1 MRRTLSTRKAR
12 RRINST
18 VALCATTKPAHV
30 VNASSTMSEQN
41 VDSGKSVNETLA

>member
-1 MRRTLSTRKAR
+1 VTKGEEA
-12 RRINST
+12 INST
-18 VALCATTKPAHV
+18 DALCATTKPAHV